1 MFSNLSSLSIFELIE
16 LKKNYEQLNYSTI
29 DIDIQINKIISYPVY
44 LILMT
49 LLSSLIML
57 NSRKY
62 KSNTLKISIGLFF
75 CVIIYY
81 LNNLFNVLGATEK
94 INHIIS
100 IWFPLL
106 ILSSAIIFAS
116 SKINEK

>member
-1 MFSNLSSLSIFELIE
+1 M
-16 LKKNYEQLNYSTI
+16 NYSTL
-29 DIDIQINKIISYPVY
+29 DIDIQINRIISYPIY

-75 CVIIYY
+75 CVVIYY
-81 LNNLFNVLGATEK
+81 LNNLFNVLGSTEK

-106 ILSSAIIFAS
+106 ILSSTIIFTF

>member
-1 MFSNLSSLSIFELIE
+1 M
-16 LKKNYEQLNYSTI
+16 NYSTI
-29 DIDIQINKIISYPVY
+29 DIDIQIQKIITYPIY

-49 LLSSLIML
+49 ILSGLIML

-62 KSNTLKISIGLFF
+62 KSNTFKISIGLFL
-75 CVIIYY
+75 CVLIYY
-81 LNNLFNVLGATEK
+81 LNNLFNVMGATEK

-100 IWFPLL
+100 IWIPML
-106 ILSSAIIFAS
+106 ILSSLILLSS

>member
-16 LKKNYEQLNYSTI
+16 LKENYEQLNYSTI
-29 DIDIQINKIISYPVY
+29 DIDIQLQKIITYPIY

-49 LLSSLIML
+49 ILSGLIMF

-62 KSNTLKISIGLFF
+62 KSNTLKISIGYFMCF
-75 CVIIYY
+75 NYY
-81 LNNLFNVLGATEK
+81 LNNLFNVMGATEK

-100 IWFPLL
+100 IWIPML
-106 ILSSAIIFAS
+106 ILSFFDLLSS